1 MKESEIIE
9 ITKLKNMKRP
19 ELIKI
24 AKDKGLQGYIQGY
37 IYKAQLIELI
47 KNPPS
52 PPPPPPPL
60 SDDELKEIML
70 MNLEQLRNKAKE
82 IGIRR
87 YSFLNKKELRDL
99 IKNPTAPRVR
109 KIKRKVTLISE
120 APPGDTFTF
129 PSISQAA
136 KYFKINP
143 GILGTKFRAKS
154 EKARNTVVIN
164 GILYKLEIE

>member
-1 MKESEIIE
+1 MKEPEIIE
-9 ITKLKNMKRP
+9 ITKLKTMKRP

-24 AKDKGLQGYIQGY
+24 AKDKGIQGC
-37 IYKAQLIELI
+37 IQLKKAQLIELI

-70 MNLEQLRNKAKE
+70 MKIQQLRNKAKE
-82 IGIRR
+82 MGIRR

-109 KIKRKVTLISE
+109 KIKRK
-120 APPGDTFTF
+120 
-129 PSISQAA
+129 
-136 KYFKINP
+136 
-143 GILGTKFRAKS
+143 
-154 EKARNTVVIN
+154 
-164 GILYKLEIE
+164 